1 MSTHKVEKVRDVK
14 VFDNHFKQMKKLND
28 EDNNDNNYNE
38 HEHIFDEM
46 FNENDYLPDD
56 VNIDEYFP
64 ADKNTNNNN
73 NHDTN
78 VIHDDKPQPINNND
92 KQEKHE
98 HKNNNNNK
106 HNNNASTRKSSRVTS
121 IPDRYIDNK
130 YNNYVNYAFMSFGD
144 EPQTYK
150 EAMKSNDADKW
161 IDAMKDELTS
171 HNKNNT
177 WTVVNKNNDMNII
190 GCKWVYKMKKNSDGK
205 LEKYK
210 ARLVAKGYDQQYGI
224 DYRETFAPVLKY
236 KTLRVMLALS
246 QTSKHI
252 KMKQLD
258 VKTAFLNA
266 KVNENIYM
274 SIPEGMNVINNNNIN
289 NNNNKVLKL
298 NKALYGIKQAP
309 NEWNKDI
316 NDYMVSIMKFTQCVK
331 DTCVYTKI
339 SKNNNIIMFGLF
351 VDDITTFYDVHDEH
365 EYNVYINML
374 KQKYEMSDLGDEHNI
389 LGMRVTNRDDGLY
402 LDQHTY
408 IEEKLKYFN
417 MINCNPMSTPEST
430 TKLSSISN
438 DNNNNNNNDIINEY
452 RSIVGSLIYAA
463 ISTRPDINH
472 AVNMVSR
479 YMHNPTHDHM
489 IAAKRILRYMS
500 CTKDICIKYNNNTN
514 SNNKNDSHE
523 KYVKN
528 KNNNNEK
535 QNICTINFD
544 VDTHEY
550 EVDNESMSTM
560 MTQEIV
566 KEDIHKNKNNNNNK
580 NIINVKAFC
589 DADWG
594 GDHEDRKSTTGYPTN
609 VIV

>member
-1 MSTHKVEKVRDVK
+1 MCLVVICYLYNHRAHREHKFSPSSVDGIFVGYDNETDNDNYYRVYNMSTHKVEKVRDVK

-28 EDNNDNNYNE
+28 EDNNDNNYNK

-64 ADKNTNNNN
+64 ADNNTNNNNN

-121 IPDRYIDNK
+121 VPDRYVDNN

-246 QTSKHI
+246 RTSKNI
-252 KMKQLD
+252 KM
-258 VKTAFLNA
+258 
-266 KVNENIYM
+266 
-274 SIPEGMNVINNNNIN
+274 
-289 NNNNKVLKL
+289 
-298 NKALYGIKQAP
+298 
-309 NEWNKDI
+309 
-316 NDYMVSIMKFTQCVK
+316 
-331 DTCVYTKI
+331 
-339 SKNNNIIMFGLF
+339 
-351 VDDITTFYDVHDEH
+351 
-365 EYNVYINML
+365 
-374 KQKYEMSDLGDEHNI
+374 
-389 LGMRVTNRDDGLY
+389 
-402 LDQHTY
+402 
-408 IEEKLKYFN
+408 
-417 MINCNPMSTPEST
+417 
-430 TKLSSISN
+430 
-438 DNNNNNNNDIINEY
+438 
-452 RSIVGSLIYAA
+452 
-463 ISTRPDINH
+463 
-472 AVNMVSR
+472 
-479 YMHNPTHDHM
+479 
-489 IAAKRILRYMS
+489 
-500 CTKDICIKYNNNTN
+500 
-514 SNNKNDSHE
+514 
-523 KYVKN
+523 
-528 KNNNNEK
+528 
-535 QNICTINFD
+535 
-544 VDTHEY
+544 
-550 EVDNESMSTM
+550 
-560 MTQEIV
+560 
-566 KEDIHKNKNNNNNK
+566 
-580 NIINVKAFC
+580 
-589 DADWG
+589 
-594 GDHEDRKSTTGYPTN
+594 
-609 VIV
+609 

>member
-1 MSTHKVEKVRDVK
+1 
-14 VFDNHFKQMKKLND
+14 
-28 EDNNDNNYNE
+28 
-38 HEHIFDEM
+38 
-46 FNENDYLPDD
+46 
-56 VNIDEYFP
+56 
-64 ADKNTNNNN
+64 
-73 NHDTN
+73 
-78 VIHDDKPQPINNND
+78 
-92 KQEKHE
+92 
-98 HKNNNNNK
+98 
-106 HNNNASTRKSSRVTS
+106 
-121 IPDRYIDNK
+121 
-130 YNNYVNYAFMSFGD
+130 
-144 EPQTYK
+144 
-150 EAMKSNDADKW
+150 
-161 IDAMKDELTS
+161 
-171 HNKNNT
+171 
-177 WTVVNKNNDMNII
+177 
-190 GCKWVYKMKKNSDGK
+190 
-205 LEKYK
+205 
-210 ARLVAKGYDQQYGI
+210 
-224 DYRETFAPVLKY
+224 
-236 KTLRVMLALS
+236 
-246 QTSKHI
+246 
-252 KMKQLD
+252 
-258 VKTAFLNA
+258 
-266 KVNENIYM
+266 
-274 SIPEGMNVINNNNIN
+274 
-289 NNNNKVLKL
+289 
-298 NKALYGIKQAP
+298 
-309 NEWNKDI
+309 
-316 NDYMVSIMKFTQCVK
+316 MVSIMKFTQCVK

-374 KQKYEMSDLGDEHNI
+374 KQKYEMSDLGDVHNI

-438 DNNNNNNNDIINEY
+438 DNNNNNNNNDIINEY

-500 CTKDICIKYNNNTN
+500 CTKDICIKYNKNTN
-514 SNNKNDSHE
+514 SNNKNVSHE

-535 QNICTINFD
+535 QNICTNNFD

-594 GDHEDRKSTTGYPTN
+594 GDHEDRKSTTGYCVFINDN
-609 VIV
+609 VVSWNTQKQKTVALSSAEAEYMSGSDVVKELLWLRMILNEMKYDVVLPIIVYCDNQSAIRMIENDVDHSRTKHIDIKYNFLRETVKKGIVRFEWISTKEQVADIFTKGLSKEIYEKLRDKLVNRL